1 MSGDPTAL
9 PTRRQFLRRMAGGIV
24 VYFSLWDLV
33 AAQEGIEKPKGARPE
48 PRDLPRDFN
57 AFIRIG
63 EDGKVTGF
71 TGKIEMGQGPSTVL
85 AQMLADE
92 LDAPYD
98 AVDLVMGDTDL
109 CPYDQ
114 GTWGSNTV
122 RFFGPALRAAGAEAR
137 GVLLQLASEKLGVPV
152 ERLQTR
158 DGVISDRENPAARV
172 TYGDLAKGKRIE
184 RTLKIIP
191 PIKEFSRFSLMGKQV
206 PRKDSRAKVT
216 GQAKYSADIRLPG
229 MLYARI
235 LRPAAHGATLRSL
248 DTAQAEAIRGIRVL
262 RVGDLVAVLH
272 ELPDVAE
279 QALQA
284 IRAEFDAKES
294 ALDGKTI
301 FPHLLSKAPE
311 GRIVAS
317 GGDVGAGQAS
327 SVRRFENTYLNAY
340 VAHAAMETHAA
351 LADVRGG
358 RATVWASTQNPF
370 GARDEIADALGF
382 DPEKVRVIVPFV
394 GGAFGGK
401 GMNAQAVEAARLSK
415 EAGSPVQVM
424 FSREEEFFY
433 DAFRPAALVKVSSG
447 IGADGRMTFW
457 DYDEYYAGGRGSE
470 QFYSVPNH
478 RTRVRVTDLRG
489 PPGAH
494 PFLTGAWRGPGN
506 SANTFA
512 RESQIDVMAAA
523 AGLDPLEFRLRNLSD
538 ARMARVL
545 RTAADAFGWRPAAA
559 PSGRGYGLACAIDAG
574 TYVATMAEVGVGADG
589 AVSVKRVLCVQDMGV
604 VMNPTGARLQ
614 MEGGTMMGL
623 GYALSEEVS
632 FQGGRVLDENFDT
645 YKIPG
650 FSWMPKIET
659 LFVENNQLA
668 PQGGGE
674 PSVIVMGAVIANAVF
689 DAVGARML
697 ELPMTADRIKAARA

>member
-1 MSGDPTAL
+1 M
-9 PTRRQFLRRMAGGIV
+9 
-24 VYFSLWDLV
+24 VYFSLWDLIG
-33 AAQEGIEKPKGARPE
+33 AQEGIEKPAGARPE
-48 PRDLPRDFN
+48 RRDLPRDFN

-98 AVDLVMGDTDL
+98 AVELVMGDTDL

-137 GVLLQLASEKLGVPV
+137 GVLLQLASEQLGVPV
-152 ERLQTR
+152 ERLQAK
-158 DGVISDRENPAARV
+158 DGVITDRDNPSVRV
-172 TYGDLAKGKRIE
+172 GYGALAKGRRIE

-191 PIKEFSRFSLMGKQV
+191 SIKEFSRFSLMGKQV
-206 PRKDSRAKVT
+206 PRKDSLAKVT

-235 LRPAAHGATLRSL
+235 LRPTAHGATLKSL
-248 DTAQAEAIRGIRVL
+248 DTAQAEAIRGIRVV
-262 RVGDLVAVLH
+262 RVGDVVAVLH

-279 QALQA
+279 QAVQA

-301 FPHLLSKAPE
+301 YAHLLSKAPE

-317 GGDVGAGQAS
+317 GGDIAEGQARS
-327 SVRRFENTYLNAY
+327 SRRFENTYLNAY
-340 VAHAAMETHAA
+340 VAHVAMETHAA

-358 RATVWASTQNPF
+358 KATVWASTQNPF

-382 DPEKVRVIVPFV
+382 APEKVRVIVPFV

-401 GMNAQAVEAARLSK
+401 AMNAQAVEAARLSK
-415 EAGSPVQVM
+415 EAGCPVQVM
-424 FSREEEFFY
+424 FSRQEEFFY
-433 DAFRPAALVKVSSG
+433 DWFRPAALVKVSSG
-447 IGADGRMTFW
+447 IGPDGRMTFW
-457 DYDEYYAGGRGSE
+457 DYNEYYAGGRGSE

-478 RTRVRVTDLRG
+478 RTRVHVTDLRG
-489 PPGAH
+489 PPGGH
-494 PFLTGAWRGPGN
+494 PFPTGAWRGPGN

-523 AGLDPLEFRLRNLSD
+523 AGVDPLEFRLRNLSD
-538 ARMARVL
+538 SRMARVL

-559 PSGRGYGLACAIDAG
+559 PSRRGYGVACASDAG
-574 TYVATMAEVGVGADG
+574 TYVATMAEVDVAADG
-589 AVSVKRVLCVQDMGV
+589 SVAVKRVLCVQDMGV

-614 MEGGTMMGL
+614 MEGGIMMGL

-632 FQGGRVLDENFDT
+632 FSGGRVLDENFDT

-659 LFVENNQLA
+659 LFVDNNQLA

-674 PSVIVMGAVIANAVF
+674 PAVIVMGAVIANAIF
-689 DAVGARML
+689 DATGVRML
-697 ELPMTADRIKAARA
+697 ELPMTADRVKAARA